1 MKSNNSLDSE
11 YKGFEQGPI
20 RPPSEAYS
28 LLIRITRNCP
38 WNRCS
43 FCPVY
48 KESKFSIRPV
58 EHVIKDIDTAHKY
71 VKHLLHLADEARQK
85 GKKEISASE
94 INVEP
99 NESRAFNAA
108 YYWLAAGMKSIFLQ
122 DANSLIINPCDLIEI
137 LVYLKECFPWTER
150 ITSYAR
156 SHTVARISDDD
167 LSAIR
172 TAGLNRIHIGLES
185 GSDIVLKMVKKGV
198 SKEMHIKAGQKAKKA
213 GFELSEYVMP
223 GLGGVSLSREHALE
237 TADAL
242 NQINPDFI
250 RLRPL
255 TISENTGLCDDYKT
269 GRFEKANDLMTAKE
283 ILLFIENL
291 NNITSWIKSDH
302 ILNLFEDVE
311 GKLPQDKEKMINIL
325 RTFIDMQPQEQ
336 LKYRVGRRL
345 GIFSRLNDMNNPQK
359 LAKVENACISLGIT
373 PENIDGNIDELMR
386 RFV

>member
-1 MKSNNSLDSE
+1 MKSDNSIDSE

-58 EHVIKDIDTAHKY
+58 EYVIKDIDTVRKY
-71 VKHLLHLADEARQK
+71 VTNLLQLADEARQK
-85 GKKEISASE
+85 GKKEISTAD
-94 INVEP
+94 IYVDP

-122 DANSLIINPCDLIEI
+122 DANSLIIKPSDLIKI
-137 LVYLKECFPWTER
+137 LVHLKECFPWTER

-156 SHTVARISDDD
+156 SHTVARISDED
-167 LSAIR
+167 LLAIR
-172 TAGLNRIHIGLES
+172 IAGLNRIHIGLES
-185 GSDIVLKMVKKGV
+185 GSDKVLEMVKKGV
-198 SKEMHIKAGQKAKKA
+198 TKETHIKAGQKAKKA

-223 GLGGVSLSREHALE
+223 GLGGVSLSEEHALE
-237 TADAL
+237 TAGAL

-250 RLRPL
+250 RLRSL
-255 TISENTGLCDDYKT
+255 TIPENTGLYDDYTT
-269 GRFEKANDLMTAKE
+269 GRFEKANDLVMAKE

-291 NNITSWIKSDH
+291 NNITSYIKSDH

-311 GKLPQDKEKMINIL
+311 GKLPEDKEKMLNIL
-325 RTFIDMQPQEQ
+325 RTFIDMRPQEQ

-345 GIFSRLNDMNNPQK
+345 GIFSRLNDMNNSQK

-373 PENIDGNIDELMR
+373 PENVDRNIDELMR